1 MELFIKENRYLITT
15 NAVNEVLKVMYENDI
30 EHFNKTLIELY
41 HELNND
47 KNRNKMIKLYIES
60 LKIQNLKYNP
70 EKLNIEITQY
80 IKKSIDVIGV
90 YINTKKHNHKKA
102 IKEFFLK
109 FPQEMKLTLCK
120 ILDDN
125 RNLNETSSNETNEE
139 ILKEIE
145 NVTIKK
151 KRDAKQ
157 NKTKKRQVALFAKI
171 VNNIQRNVK
180 KNNIKRWKD
189 SSKAITEQRRKIA
202 ECLFQIISNIEQK
215 RNKDTKQQTLNQ
227 WHKNINKIKIQT
239 QKAKERKIIE
249 CIVQKYLQYNKNF
262 QELSPENKRDC
273 CNFLTKNIH
282 LLKMLYNGKNYPQKI
297 RYNNIQ
303 FNLNAEPYCPKKFK

>member
-1 MELFIKENRYLITT
+1 
-15 NAVNEVLKVMYENDI
+15 
-30 EHFNKTLIELY
+30 
-41 HELNND
+41 
-47 KNRNKMIKLYIES
+47 
-60 LKIQNLKYNP
+60 
-70 EKLNIEITQY
+70 
-80 IKKSIDVIGV
+80 
-90 YINTKKHNHKKA
+90 
-102 IKEFFLK
+102 
-109 FPQEMKLTLCK
+109 MKLTLCK